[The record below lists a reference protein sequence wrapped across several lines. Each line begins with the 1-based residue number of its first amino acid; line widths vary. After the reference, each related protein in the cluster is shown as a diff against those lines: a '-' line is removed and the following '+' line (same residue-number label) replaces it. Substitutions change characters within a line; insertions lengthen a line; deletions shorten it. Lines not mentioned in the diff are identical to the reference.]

1 MDARDVHPSD
11 LFTALVELCEQFRS
25 AGDIECRATLSAA
38 HMRFPPELAA
48 VLYQAMRELL
58 ANVRQHARATRVQV
72 ASSTGLDGTIR
83 LSVTDNGVGFSRHWR
98 EASPFAASSGIG
110 LWSIDQRLRS
120 FGAYLDVESSTTGTR
135 AALVI
140 PGPALIPE

>member
-1 MDARDVHPSD
+1 MDAKDVRPSD
-11 LFTALVELCEQFRS
+11 LFTALAELCEQFRA
-25 AGDIECRATLSAA
+25 AGDIECRAMISAT

-72 ASSTGLDGTIR
+72 TSSAGLDGTIR
-83 LSVTDNGVGFSRHWR
+83 LGVTDNGVGFTRHWR

-110 LWSIDQRLRS
+110 LWSIDQRLRG
-120 FGAYLDVESSTTGTR
+120 FGAYLDVESSTNGTR
-135 AALVI
+135 ATLVI
-140 PGPALIPE
+140 PAPALIPQ